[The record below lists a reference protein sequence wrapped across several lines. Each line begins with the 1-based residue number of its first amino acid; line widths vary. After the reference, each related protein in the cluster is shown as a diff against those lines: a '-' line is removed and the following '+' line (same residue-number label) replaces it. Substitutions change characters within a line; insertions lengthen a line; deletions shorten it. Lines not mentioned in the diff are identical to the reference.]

1 MISGT
6 AGSTSFF
13 LKKFCWETNRFS
25 RYAWRVND
33 VVHRKTAGDRKDLQ
47 SCSKHSRMPMT
58 LVTRRSVRGSAI
70 SFLSPFPQTKLTN
83 GYAAV
88 GNIEP
93 DTSRT
98 LHLKTA
104 GVPSPEHSAGANQE
118 RDASFQAHDQCRR
131 ELCLGHPCGQV
142 PSLEGDRILYACG
155 GWMPPPPLVT
165 LLPLVLARRR
175 SDPLGRCPEPMYA
188 LRWPAPPQP
197 GSLETSAESIQPFAS
212 PEPDPVYCDRSRP
225 TRAGHCAA
233 QHRPST
239 LPLPAPA
246 QILRPA
252 LPGVRSA
259 CEPC

>member
-70 SFLSPFPQTKLTN
+70 SFLSPFPQTKLTA

-104 GVPSPEHSAGANQE
+104 GSHLRSTVP
-118 RDASFQAHDQCRR
+118 
-131 ELCLGHPCGQV
+131 
-142 PSLEGDRILYACG
+142 
-155 GWMPPPPLVT
+155 
-165 LLPLVLARRR
+165 VL
-175 SDPLGRCPEPMYA
+175 
-188 LRWPAPPQP
+188 
-197 GSLETSAESIQPFAS
+197 T
-212 PEPDPVYCDRSRP
+212 
-225 TRAGHCAA
+225 
-233 QHRPST
+233 
-239 LPLPAPA
+239 
-246 QILRPA
+246 
-252 LPGVRSA
+252 RSA
-259 CEPC
+259 TPAFKHTINVVANCVSGIHAAKSLH